1 MDTASATAR
10 EFLVYSLQNSFLI
23 YLTVLSLLAII
34 YCAPILNC
42 LTDTLDAM
50 ITL

>member
-34 YCAPILNC
+34 HYTPILNC
-42 LTDTLDAM
+42 LTYALDAT